1 MIISCAIKEKKSK
14 PKRKPLPSRTIILLV
29 VKHTFKFTIKTE
41 QTFDAGKC
49 WLPFRNKYIDMVGFY
64 HTWHRPAESDILVTN
79 WIPRKLTKALFLWR
93 KLVPSRSVT
102 RPSKLPWANQ
112 NLPVHSHDKKLARL
126 ASPVFDGR
134 VTLPHVDTVA
144 RSAGS
149 TRSRRD
155 NHSMY
160 KRCCQPLAR
169 ANGPTLSYT
178 VLCKTL

>member
-1 MIISCAIKEKKSK
+1 M
-14 PKRKPLPSRTIILLV
+14 L
-29 VKHTFKFTIKTE
+29 
-41 QTFDAGKC
+41 
-49 WLPFRNKYIDMVGFY
+49 GFY

-79 WIPRKLTKALFLWR
+79 WIPGKLTKALFMWR

-134 VTLPHVDTVA
+134 VTLLHVDTVA

-155 NHSMY
+155 NHSMH

-169 ANGPTLSYT
+169 AIQYRAKHYKRSLKFTRLWGWPSFPGQLFYFSSNR
-178 VLCKTL
+178 